1 MKKYQIN
8 LLSGRKR
15 SITFSEK
22 FIYFIFRYL
31 KYIVVLT
38 QIVIISVF
46 FYRFSIDQ
54 EVVDLK
60 EIVGQ
65 KQEIIKST
73 FPLVNEAKAIESKSS
88 EIKNLLSGQEQFVG
102 NLHYIFSIVPEDIV
116 VKTFSI
122 DEKGIKIEG
131 GANNFHIVKQFYEK
145 LKKDKKFKQITL
157 DKIAKTS
164 SGFEYVISIII

>member
-8 LLSGRKR
+8 LLLRRKKT
-15 SITFSEK
+15 INFSEK

-54 EVVDLK
+54 KVADLK
-60 EIVGQ
+60 ESVSQ
-65 KQEIIKST
+65 KQEVIKST
-73 FPLVNEAKAIESKSS
+73 FSLVSEAKAIESKSS
-88 EIKNLLSGQEQFVG
+88 EIKNFLNRQKQFTD
-102 NLHYIFSIVPEDIV
+102 NLHYILSVVPENIV
-116 VKTFSI
+116 IKTFNI
-122 DEKGIKIEG
+122 DEKAIKIEG
-131 GANNFHIVKQFYEK
+131 GANNFLIIKQFYEK
-145 LKKDKKFKQITL
+145 LKKDNKFKQITL

-164 SGFEYVISIII
+164 NGFEYAISINI